1 MMDKLPEEA
10 IVLLN
15 RNRTLKLVEHA
26 FEEGEIGKVER
37 AIFISMLNKY
47 GAVYDVVEKG
57 EQND

>member
-1 MMDKLPEEA
+1 MDEA

-47 GAVYDVVEKG
+47 GAVYDVVEKVDK
-57 EQND
+57 E